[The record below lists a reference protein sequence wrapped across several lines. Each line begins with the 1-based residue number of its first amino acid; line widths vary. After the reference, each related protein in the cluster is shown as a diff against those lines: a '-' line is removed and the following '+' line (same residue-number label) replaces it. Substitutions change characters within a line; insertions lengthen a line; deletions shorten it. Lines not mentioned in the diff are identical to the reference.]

1 MRIGKDLVAASA
13 TPIVLGVLARGED
26 YGYSILR
33 RIKDASGG
41 SLDWSEGMVYPLLHR
56 LERQG
61 LIEARWGTSESGR
74 RRKYYAITDA
84 GLVELRG
91 QTEALDVVAT
101 TLRGL
106 LPQPGAISFQRTPLS
121 RPMAAAKQ
129 PGS

>member
-1 MRIGKDLVAASA
+1 MRVSKDLVAASA

-61 LIEARWGTSESGR
+61 LITARWGTSESGR
-74 RRKYYAITDA
+74 RRKYYALTDA
-84 GLVELRG
+84 GRS
-91 QTEALDVVAT
+91 EASAVAARWAQFTDT
-101 TLRGL
+101 TRL
-106 LPQPGAISFQRTPLS
+106 LTDPLIDP
-121 RPMAAAKQ
+121 RKA
-129 PGS
+129 